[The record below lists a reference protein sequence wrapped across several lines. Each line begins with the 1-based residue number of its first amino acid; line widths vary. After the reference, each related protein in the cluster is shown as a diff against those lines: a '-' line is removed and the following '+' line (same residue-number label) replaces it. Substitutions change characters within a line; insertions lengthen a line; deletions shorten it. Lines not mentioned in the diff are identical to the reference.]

1 MKTIIEY
8 DMWDVSSIFAF
19 ALLSVYTS
27 PWFLLGVGI
36 GIMMLFIDRPET
48 HICSFGWTKGKGWW
62 FKGKG
67 E

>member
-1 MKTIIEY
+1 MKTTVEY
-8 DMWDVSSIFAF
+8 DLWDVWGIFAF
-19 ALLSVYTS
+19 AFLAAYCS

-36 GIMMLFIDRPET
+36 GIMMLFVNKTET
-48 HICSFGWTKGKGWW
+48 HICSFGWTQGKGWW